1 MKLSETE
8 KRAAAILAV
17 AAALII
23 ICVIR
28 LIDLQIVNGDE
39 YSQRAENSA
48 VRTYTL
54 KAPRG
59 EIVDRYGVP
68 LVKNNL
74 GYNVVMYRSGQDEA
88 DVNAEILDVVK
99 LLKENGDE
107 YNTTFPIVY
116 NAEEEVPEYDFG
128 LIESDYDDREA
139 FEEANSSEIAK
150 WEDKNDLSGYEK
162 LWDIFNHFKEEYGV
176 GDEYSDEDA
185 LDIIAVRYEME
196 QRNFSAT
203 NPFTIANDVSDIVV
217 QKIKESY
224 SAAGNVDAVMETIR
238 TYSEGTTA
246 AHILGRTGIIYAEE
260 YEQLKDQGYGMND
273 IIGKDG
279 LEKVLES
286 YLKGEDGYR
295 RVQITKDGDIGDV
308 VEEKEAVPGNYAELT
323 IDLELQET
331 MESSLEKNIRQACGE
346 GGAGA
351 AIAVDPNNGEVLAI
365 ASYPTYDPE
374 TFNEDYEEL
383 SQMESN
389 PLFNRALNGTYAPGS
404 TFKMLTSIAGLETGT
419 ITPETEIVDRGRY
432 TYYSDYQPTCLV
444 YSSSGATHGSI
455 NVSEAI
461 GVSCNYF
468 FYELGRLVGID
479 AIDEY
484 SEKFGLGE
492 ATGIELSEGRGQV
505 SSPAE
510 REASGGEWRP
520 GDTLQTAIGQSDS
533 LFTPA
538 QLASYVSAILNKG
551 TRYRL
556 HLIKDIVDYDT
567 DELVYSTPAEVVS
580 DNPISDST
588 FEAVKD
594 GMRRVTADGTASRV
608 FGSTEYRVGGKT
620 GTAEVS
626 DGADNVLFTGFAPY
640 DEPEIVVAVVIEHG
654 ASSSYAAQV
663 AKDIFDRY
671 MELRDTDRTA
681 KPSDDNTDESSDAKQ
696 TAAPDEDDEN
706 AEEAP
711 SPTAEPQTE
720 EENEEENTNDRGAEA
735 SAEPE
740 PTEASEQN
748 GSGRDM
754 II

>member
-1 MKLSETE
+1 M
-8 KRAAAILAV
+8 
-17 AAALII
+17 
-23 ICVIR
+23 
-28 LIDLQIVNGDE
+28 
-39 YSQRAENSA
+39 
-48 VRTYTL
+48 
-54 KAPRG
+54 
-59 EIVDRYGVP
+59 
-68 LVKNNL
+68 
-74 GYNVVMYRSGQDEA
+74 
-88 DVNAEILDVVK
+88 
-99 LLKENGDE
+99 
-107 YNTTFPIVY
+107 
-116 NAEEEVPEYDFG
+116 
-128 LIESDYDDREA
+128 
-139 FEEANSSEIAK
+139 
-150 WEDKNDLSGYEK
+150 
-162 LWDIFNHFKEEYGV
+162 
-176 GDEYSDEDA
+176 
-185 LDIIAVRYEME
+185 
-196 QRNFSAT
+196 
-203 NPFTIANDVSDIVV
+203 
-217 QKIKESY
+217 
-224 SAAGNVDAVMETIR
+224 
-238 TYSEGTTA
+238 
-246 AHILGRTGIIYAEE
+246 
-260 YEQLKDQGYGMND
+260 
-273 IIGKDG
+273 
-279 LEKVLES
+279 
-286 YLKGEDGYR
+286 
-295 RVQITKDGDIGDV
+295 
-308 VEEKEAVPGNYAELT
+308 
-323 IDLELQET
+323 
-331 MESSLEKNIRQACGE
+331 
-346 GGAGA
+346 
-351 AIAVDPNNGEVLAI
+351 
-365 ASYPTYDPE
+365 
-374 TFNEDYEEL
+374 
-383 SQMESN
+383 
-389 PLFNRALNGTYAPGS
+389 YAPGS

-608 FGSTEYRVGGKT
+608 FGTTEHQVGGKT

-626 DGADNVLFTGFAPY
+626 DGADNVLFTGFVPY

-681 KPSDDNTDESSDAKQ
+681 KPSDDDTDESSDASQ
-696 TAAPDEDDEN
+696 TAAPDADDEN
-706 AEEAP
+706 AEETP
-711 SPTAEPQTE
+711 KPTTEPQTVE
-720 EENEEENTNDRGAEA
+720 EDEAENTNDGAEA

-748 GSGRDM
+748 GAGRDM